1 MEAEAVPSGP
11 GWWPR
16 PQAVVAAQW
25 HGHPLSQTVLVLH
38 HLATGHRRRSQ
49 PQFYHTCPC
58 NRTKHVPPTLQVKER
73 QCSTHTRHGQGG
85 FPRRDAERGHGG
97 DAWFLLWNE
106 SGFPPIAAGVPLP
119 AAECDNQSG
128 LRSLARPRVLGCRPA
143 TGSPHGPR
151 TDALGQHAKGH
162 VRARPGQNVPED
174 VFRDHTWTGIRDW
187 TQKPKSESRLV
198 YRLMYKAELK
208 PNNGHT
214 YPRGESKFQQ
224 TCRHTTNGL
233 TMVFIGTHLM
243 SPNSCKQERVHYCCL
258 NIEAF
263 LH

>member
-25 HGHPLSQTVLVLH
+25 HGYPRPQTVLGLH
-38 HLATGHRRRSQ
+38 HLAAGHRRRSQ

-73 QCSTHTRHGQGG
+73 QCSTRSWHGQGG
-85 FPRRDAERGHGG
+85 FPRRDAELGHGG
-97 DAWFLLWNE
+97 DVWFLLWNE

-187 TQKPKSESRLV
+187 TQKPKSESRLA

-208 PNNGHT
+208 TKAEQWAYVPPRRIKVSTDLQTYHQRTYNGFYRYT
-214 YPRGESKFQQ
+214 FNVAEQLQARK
-224 TCRHTTNGL
+224 
-233 TMVFIGTHLM
+233 I
-243 SPNSCKQERVHYCCL
+243 YCCL
-258 NIEAF
+258 IEAF